1 MLAPARASV
10 QAHWGA
16 MPPTDPG
23 PAELPEPGVADAAFR
38 VEVGRLRARDQ
49 RRTFPTELHLGQPA
63 GPRVSLEVPTA
74 DVGLRLDLV
83 CALLDR
89 WREQHGGPAF
99 GWTVR
104 SGVPTPHDADLAWYA
119 AAVRAFGAV
128 GEALQGFRAVTK
140 AGWLDVVTGESRVW
154 KRLRLDRG

>member
-1 MLAPARASV
+1 MS
-10 QAHWGA
+10 
-16 MPPTDPG
+16 PTDPE
-23 PAELPEPGVADAAFR
+23 PADAPSPGVVDAAFR

-63 GPRVSLEVPTA
+63 GARVSLEVPRA
-74 DVGLRLDLV
+74 DAGLRLDLV
-83 CALLDR
+83 GALLDV

-128 GEALQGFRAVTK
+128 GEAPQGFRAVTRT
-140 AGWLDVVTGESRVW
+140 GWLDVVSGESRVW